1 VYKSRNLNINAFI
14 ELTSNVSIRF
24 GGKEN
29 RENTHTS
36 KGILIVIIDQNFF
49 MKILLLKKFIIFG
62 LIKNDKN
69 NDKLSFYYLQ
79 QLNQQ

>member
-36 KGILIVIIDQNFF
+36 KGILIVIIDQNF
-49 MKILLLKKFIIFG
+49 LHENTFIEEIHHFWF
-62 LIKNDKN
+62 D
-69 NDKLSFYYLQ
+69 
-79 QLNQQ
+79 

>member
-1 VYKSRNLNINAFI
+1 VDLIVRPKISNYLVRFDLKGFVYKSRNLKINAFI

-49 MKILLLKKFIIFG
+49 LKILK
-62 LIKNDKN
+62 
-69 NDKLSFYYLQ
+69 
-79 QLNQQ
+79 